1 MEKTDL
7 AAFLSEIVS
16 ENTKHYAED
25 LQYDI
30 RRLFHAAK
38 KPNMEDKSFYWM
50 SRPNGTWCVKER
62 NVFLQGSSEHS
73 IWMYYGYEAEKIRAY
88 RIVVTGISHD
98 GAAVCGK
105 VYPLDY
111 AGQLARI
118 QRSAMPIEVVE
129 LHLAD
134 GRTETV
140 PFSEWSPKAYQDPT
154 PEHIRFLPKSE
165 AELTAAILLEH
176 RCQMG
181 KGRKAPAKLP
191 KTRTR

>member
-73 IWMYYGYEAEKIRAY
+73 IWMYYGYESEQIRAY
-88 RIVVTGISHD
+88 RIVVTRHSARRHSGR
-98 GAAVCGK
+98 GK

-111 AGQLARI
+111 AGQLAGYDGPLC
-118 QRSAMPIEVVE
+118 RSKQWICI
-129 LHLAD
+129 L
-134 GRTETV
+134 RTVTPRLFRFRMVAESISR
-140 PFSEWSPKAYQDPT
+140 PGAGAYPVSA
-154 PEHIRFLPKSE
+154 EKRS
-165 AELTAAILLEH
+165 ELTAAILLEH
-176 RCQMG
+176 RCQTG
-181 KGRKAPAKLP
+181 KGKKPLTKLSKAH
-191 KTRTR
+191 TR

>member
-1 MEKTDL
+1 
-7 AAFLSEIVS
+7 
-16 ENTKHYAED
+16 
-25 LQYDI
+25 
-30 RRLFHAAK
+30 
-38 KPNMEDKSFYWM
+38 
-50 SRPNGTWCVKER
+50 
-62 NVFLQGSSEHS
+62 
-73 IWMYYGYEAEKIRAY
+73 MYYGYEAEKIRAY

-118 QRSAMPIEVVE
+118 QQSAMSIEAVE
-129 LHLAD
+129 LHFAD
-134 GRTETV
+134 GHTETV
-140 PFSEWSPKAYQDPT
+140 PFSEWSPKAYQDPA

-176 RCQMG
+176 RCQTDKG
-181 KGRKAPAKLP
+181 KKAPTKLP

>member
-7 AAFLSEIVS
+7 AAFLSEIVAG
-16 ENTKHYAED
+16 NTKHYAED

-30 RRLFHAAK
+30 QCLFHAAK

-118 QRSAMPIEVVE
+118 QQSAMSIEAVE
-129 LHLAD
+129 LHFAD
-134 GRTETV
+134 GHTETV
-140 PFSEWSPKAYQDPT
+140 PFSEWSPKAYQDPA

-176 RCQMG
+176 RCQTDKG
-181 KGRKAPAKLP
+181 KKAPTKLP

>member
-30 RRLFHAAK
+30 RCLFHAAK

-98 GAAVCGK
+98 GTAVCGK

-118 QRSAMPIEVVE
+118 QRSAMPIEAVE
-129 LHLAD
+129 LHFAD
-134 GRTETV
+134 GHAESV
-140 PFSEWSPKAYQDPT
+140 PFSRWSQETHHDPA
-154 PEHIRFLPKSE
+154 PEYIRFLPKSE

-176 RCQMG
+176 RCQTG
-181 KGRKAPAKLP
+181 KRKNAPANLSKAH
-191 KTRTR
+191 TR

>member
-16 ENTKHYAED
+16 ENTKRYAED

-98 GAAVCGK
+98 GTAVCGK
-105 VYPLDY
+105 VYPLCPSKRWNY
-111 AGQLARI
+111 ILRTV
-118 QRSAMPIEVVE
+118 MPR
-129 LHLAD
+129 AFRFQD
-134 GRTETV
+134 GRR
-140 PFSEWSPKAYQDPT
+140 K
-154 PEHIRFLPKSE
+154 HITTR
-165 AELTAAILLEH
+165 H
-176 RCQMG
+176 RSTSGFC
-181 KGRKAPAKLP
+181 RKAN
-191 KTRTR
+191 RS